1 MARTRSQHSPK
12 LNQKKFR
19 VKPESPQQK
28 AAAELY
34 LQKQLTKNK
43 PSKKFTCSSYPLN
56 AFKQMSNSQKIIF
69 SLTILMFGY
78 AFIQISRKAFSDAS
92 SSDSLLVCNRHH
104 LFKTNHSISEA
115 PKEISVLLSELS
127 ILAKKSYCHAPYA
140 TLNSPEICHIQ
151 PIDPSLTSGTYVL
164 KEHFPNSLY
173 RTNALEVKFNQE
185 FVQCNLGIQHANNK
199 IFSIDDK
206 FYSGSKFISEFQS
219 LDSYLDPLDR
229 LPNKKAHAS
238 IMARYDFG
246 DDTICQLAVAYT
258 FIDELHRNNVGFNE
272 NGLVIIDSDSQIQT
286 KNAVTYAQL
295 NAQSAYKFPFY
306 LSGNDFLRMKEM
318 YIKMQSI
325 PLPEDPTN
333 VGISSEVYQTL
344 LTNSINMCDR
354 IYKKLIEAKID
365 MDTPNKNI
373 NFRWSKELANI
384 YAAEKQSLKQQDLQ
398 KARKLIN

>member
-12 LNQKKFR
+12 LNQKKSR

-78 AFIQISRKAFSDAS
+78 AFIQMSRKAFSDTS
-92 SSDSLLVCNRHH
+92 SNSLLVCNRHH
-104 LFKTNHSISEA
+104 LFTTNHTISEA
-115 PKEISVLLSELS
+115 PKEISLLLSELS
-127 ILAKKSYCHAPYA
+127 ILAKKSYCHTPYD
-140 TLNSPEICHIQ
+140 TMNSPEICHIQ
-151 PIDPSLTSGTYVL
+151 PIDPSLTPGTYVL

-185 FVQCNLGIQHANNK
+185 FVQCNLGIQHANTE
-199 IFSIDDK
+199 ILSIDDK
-206 FYSGSKFISEFQS
+206 LYSGSKFISEFQS
-219 LDSYLDPLDR
+219 LESYLAPLDR
-229 LPNKKAHAS
+229 LPNKKDHAS
-238 IMARYDFG
+238 IMVRYDFG
-246 DDTICQLAVAYT
+246 DDAICQLAVAYT
-258 FIDELHRNNVGFNE
+258 FIDDLHANNVGFNE
-272 NGLVIIDSDSQIQT
+272 NGLVVIDSDSQIQT
-286 KNAVTYAQL
+286 KNTVTYAQL
-295 NAQSAYKFPFY
+295 NAKSVFKFPFY
-306 LSGNDFLRMKEM
+306 LSGNDFLRMKEI

-325 PLPEDPTN
+325 PLPEDPTH
-333 VGISSEVYQTL
+333 VGLSSEVYQTL

-365 MDTPNKNI
+365 MDTPNKSI
-373 NFRWSKELANI
+373 NFRWTKELANI
-384 YAAEKQSLKQQDLQ
+384 YAAEKQSLKKQEIQ
-398 KARKLIN
+398 KTLKVN